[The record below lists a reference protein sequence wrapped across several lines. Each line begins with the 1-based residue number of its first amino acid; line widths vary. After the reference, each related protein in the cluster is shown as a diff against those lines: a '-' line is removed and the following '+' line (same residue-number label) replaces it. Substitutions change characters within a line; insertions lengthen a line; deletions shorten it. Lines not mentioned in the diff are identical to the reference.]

1 MKTGNDVYVLPKIV
15 LRVSKSIRH
24 CAVIDR
30 SGDVVSSITRKNVK
44 PLVTD
49 ENRYREAL
57 QTAIRYSRTPAWASN
72 LGRMWYNVG
81 RYEKVIGATIPI
93 SNRYL
98 MTMAF
103 DHDTDD
109 FDEIIMKKILPIV
122 KRMFDNGL

>member
-1 MKTGNDVYVLPKIV
+1 MKTDNDVYVLPKIV
-15 LRVSKSIRH
+15 LWVSKSIRH

-49 ENRYREAL
+49 ENSRREAL
-57 QTAIRYSRTPAWASN
+57 QTAIRYFRTPSWASN
-72 LGRMWYNVG
+72 LGKMWYNVG

-98 MTMAF
+98 MTVAF
-103 DHDTDD
+103 DHDTYD
-109 FDEIIMKKILPIV
+109 FDEVIMKKILPIV
-122 KRMFDNGL
+122 KRMFDNG